1 MKGTDLCSMYNRAK
15 PRRHHSQ
22 KMICVEYTI
31 HNNLH
36 HVQQNREH
44 YYTAG
49 AIRNHGGTCRQRFER
64 FSPLLRGSQRCGEVF
79 TNAHPT
85 PLLLWECAVCTN
97 IRTRTQ
103 HTQQTQHSLTHSD
116 DSLHILIAYIHYFGM
131 ILTSGWMCLMK
142 SPAVHEPGLWV
153 VLRHPC
159 YHSCWRFQKRG
170 GLLSVAPSLITDHAA
185 VNQGPASPGPS
196 RLMLAWRAFLS
207 IRMTYSCS
215 VIYAV
220 RRDQSISDHLARNG
234 VINVRQES
242 HWAVKFTGHQKM
254 GRVGGSGGDVCN
266 K

>member
-1 MKGTDLCSMYNRAK
+1 MFNKTENIIIQQALFGTTGARAGSAL
-15 PRRHHSQ
+15 RGSHRYWE
-22 KMICVEYTI
+22 VL
-31 HNNLH
+31 ND
-36 HVQQNREH
+36 V
-44 YYTAG
+44 
-49 AIRNHGGTCRQRFER
+49 ER
-64 FSPLLRGSQRCGEVF
+64 FSQM
-79 TNAHPT
+79 H
-85 PLLLWECAVCTN
+85 
-97 IRTRTQ
+97 TQ
-103 HTQQTQHSLTHSD
+103 HLFCFESVQCAPTYAHAHNTHNRHNIHSFWRFS
-116 DSLHILIAYIHYFGM
+116 AYINCIYIIHVYNIHYFGM

-142 SPAVHEPGLWV
+142 SSAVHEPGLWV

-170 GLLSVAPSLITDHAA
+170 GLLSVAPSLIIDHAA

-207 IRMTYSCS
+207 IRMTYYCS

-220 RRDQSISDHLARNG
+220 RRDRSISDHLARNG